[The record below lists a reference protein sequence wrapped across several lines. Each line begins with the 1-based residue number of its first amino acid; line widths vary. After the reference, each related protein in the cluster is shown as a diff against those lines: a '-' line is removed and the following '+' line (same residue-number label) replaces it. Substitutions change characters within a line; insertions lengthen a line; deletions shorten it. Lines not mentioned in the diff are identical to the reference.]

1 MPERGRA
8 VERLESAAM
17 SRADVLALFR
27 SRDYRLYSVQN
38 LAAALAERSQGVAIG
53 WDLYERTGSALA
65 LGWVGLAQFL
75 PVIALFLPAGHLADR
90 FDRRRVMIAG
100 FVVWAAAAA
109 TLALAAQ
116 SDAPVGWVYLAA
128 VGLGTAQVI
137 NRPSRDALLAQLLPR
152 EYLSRAVTW
161 NASFHQFAS
170 ITGPVAA
177 GALIAATGGAATVY
191 VADFVLIVVAAIATL
206 AIRRRAIERS
216 GRPRSPREL
225 LAGLEHVWRT
235 KTILGVITLDL
246 FAVLFGGAVA
256 LLPLFAKD
264 ILHVGPTGLGWLTA
278 APAIGALAMA
288 LAHGF
293 LPPYAQAGRMFV
305 QSVAGFGVAI
315 VVFGLS
321 TSFWL
326 SLVALLVAG
335 ALDNVSVVIRGT
347 VVQLHT
353 PDELRGRVSAVNRVF
368 ITSSNEL
375 GAFESGLVATLI
387 GPVPTVVVGG
397 IATIAFVLGA
407 LRLFPELRALGRLG
421 R

>member
-1 MPERGRA
+1 
-8 VERLESAAM
+8 VSASFR

-27 SRDYRLYSVQN
+27 SRDYRLYSIQN
-38 LAAALAERSQGVAIG
+38 LTAALAERSQGVAIG

-90 FDRRRVMIAG
+90 FDRRRVMIVG
-100 FVVWAAAAA
+100 FAVWAVAAAVLTA
-109 TLALAAQ
+109 AALTGGSA
-116 SDAPVGWVYLAA
+116 GWIYLAA
-128 VGLGTAQVI
+128 LGLGTAQVI
-137 NRPSRDALLAQLLPR
+137 NRPSRDALLAQLLAR
-152 EYLSRAVTW
+152 EVLGRAVTW
-161 NASFHQFAS
+161 NASLHQFAS
-170 ITGPVAA
+170 ITAPVAA
-177 GALIAATGGAATVY
+177 GALIAATGGAAIVY
-191 VADFVLIVVAAIATL
+191 AIDFALIAIAAVATV
-206 AIRRRAIERS
+206 AIRRRRIERS
-216 GRPRSPREL
+216 DRPRSPREL

-256 LLPLFAKD
+256 LLPVFAKD
-264 ILHVGPTGLGWLTA
+264 ILHVGPTALGWLA
-278 APAIGALAMA
+278 ATPAIGALAMA
-288 LAHGF
+288 VVHGF
-293 LPPYAQAGRMFV
+293 MPAYARAGLVFV
-305 QSVAGFGVAI
+305 WSVAGFGLAI
-315 VVFGLS
+315 VAFGLS

-326 SLVALLVAG
+326 SLAALLVAG

-347 VVQLHT
+347 VVQLYT

-375 GAFESGLVATLI
+375 GAFESGLVAGLI
-387 GPVPTVVVGG
+387 GPMPTVVLGG

>member
-1 MPERGRA
+1 
-8 VERLESAAM
+8 M

-38 LAAALAERSQGVAIG
+38 LAAALVERSQGVAIG
-53 WDLYERTGSALA
+53 WYLYDRTGSALA

-75 PVIALFLPAGHLADR
+75 PVILLFLPAGHLADR
-90 FDRRRVMIAG
+90 FDRRRVMVAG

-109 TLALAAQ
+109 ILTAAALTGAA
-116 SDAPVGWVYLAA
+116 VGWVYLAA
-128 VGLGTAQVI
+128 AGLGTAQVL
-137 NRPSRDALLAQLLPR
+137 NRPSRDALLAQLLER
-152 EYLSRAVTW
+152 DYLSRAVTW
-161 NASFHQFAS
+161 NASLHQFAS

-177 GALIAATGGAATVY
+177 GALIAATGGAAVVY
-191 VADFVLIVVAAIATL
+191 VVDLALIVVAAVASL

-264 ILHVGPTGLGWLTA
+264 ILHVGPTALGWLTA

-288 LAHGF
+288 LVHGF
-293 LPPYAQAGRMFV
+293 LPPYARAGRVFV
-305 QSVAGFGVAI
+305 WSVAGFGLAI
-315 VVFGLS
+315 IAFGLS

-326 SLVALLVAG
+326 SLAALLVAG

-368 ITSSNEL
+368 ISSSNEL
-375 GAFESGLVATLI
+375 GAFESGLVAALI
-387 GPVPTVVVGG
+387 GPVPTVVLGG
-397 IATIAFVLGA
+397 AATIAFVLGA

>member
-1 MPERGRA
+1 
-8 VERLESAAM
+8 M

-53 WDLYERTGSALA
+53 WYLYERTGSALA

-75 PVIALFLPAGHLADR
+75 PVILLFLPAGHLADR
-90 FDRRRVMIAG
+90 FDRRRVMVAG
-100 FVVWAAAAA
+100 FAVWAAAAA
-109 TLALAAQ
+109 TLAVAALTG
-116 SDAPVGWVYLAA
+116 AAVGWVYLAA
-128 VGLGTAQVI
+128 LGLGTAQVL
-137 NRPSRDALLAQLLPR
+137 NRPSRDALLAQLLDR

-161 NASFHQFAS
+161 NASLHQFAS

-177 GALIAATGGAATVY
+177 GALIAATGGAAIVY
-191 VADFVLIVVAAIATL
+191 VVDLVLIAIGATASL
-206 AIRRRAIERS
+206 AIRRRAIEPS

-246 FAVLFGGAVA
+246 FAVLFGGVVA
-256 LLPLFAKD
+256 LLPIFAKD
-264 ILHVGPTGLGWLTA
+264 VLHVGPTALGWLTA

-293 LPPYAQAGRMFV
+293 LPPYARAGRVFV
-305 QSVAGFGVAI
+305 WSVAGYGVAI
-315 VVFGLS
+315 IAFGLS
-321 TSFWL
+321 TWFWL
-326 SLVALLVAG
+326 SLATLLVAG

-368 ITSSNEL
+368 ISSSNEL
-375 GAFESGLVATLI
+375 GAFESGLVAALI
-387 GPVPTVVVGG
+387 GPVPTVVLGG
-397 IATIAFVLGA
+397 AVTIGFVLGA

>member
-1 MPERGRA
+1 
-8 VERLESAAM
+8 M
-17 SRADVLALFR
+17 SRADVVALFR
-27 SRDYRLYSVQN
+27 TRDYRLYSVQN
-38 LAAALAERSQGVAIG
+38 LAAALVERSQGVAIG

-75 PVIALFLPAGHLADR
+75 PVAALFLPAGHLADR
-90 FDRRRVMIAG
+90 FDRRRVMVAG
-100 FVVWAAAAA
+100 FAAWAAALG
-109 TLALAAQ
+109 TLALATHAA
-116 SDAPVGWVYLAA
+116 APVGWVYVAALA
-128 VGLGTAQVI
+128 LGVAHVV
-137 NRPSRDALLAQLLPR
+137 NRPSRDALLAQILARDQLA
-152 EYLSRAVTW
+152 RAVTW

-170 ITGPVAA
+170 ITGPIAA
-177 GALIAATGGAATVY
+177 GALIAATGGAAVVY
-191 VADFVLIVVAAIATL
+191 VADLVLVAVAAIATL
-206 AIRRRAIERS
+206 AIARRAIERS

-288 LAHGF
+288 VAHGF
-293 LPPYAQAGRMFV
+293 LPAYRRAGMAFV
-305 QSVAGFGVAI
+305 WSVAGFGLAI
-315 VVFGLS
+315 VVFGVS
-321 TSFWL
+321 TWFWL
-326 SLVALLVAG
+326 SLAALMVAG

-347 VVQLHT
+347 VVQLYT

-375 GAFESGLVATLI
+375 GAFESGLVAALI
-387 GPVPTVVVGG
+387 GPVPTVVLGG
-397 IATIAFVLGA
+397 AATIAFVLGA

>member
-1 MPERGRA
+1 VFSFFR
-8 VERLESAAM
+8 
-17 SRADVLALFR
+17 SRADALALFR

-38 LAAALAERSQGVAIG
+38 LATALVERSQGVAIG

-75 PVIALFLPAGHLADR
+75 PVIALFLPAGHLADQ
-90 FDRRRVMIAG
+90 FDRRRVMVAG
-100 FVVWAAAAA
+100 FAVWAAAIA
-109 TLALAAQ
+109 TLAAVTIA
-116 SDAPVGWVYLAA
+116 SAPVGWVYVAA
-128 VGLGTAQVI
+128 LLLGMAQVTF
-137 NRPSRDALLAQLLPR
+137 RPSRDALLPQLLPR
-152 EYLSRAVTW
+152 DHIGRAVTW

-170 ITGPVAA
+170 IAGPIGA
-177 GALIAATGGAATVY
+177 GLLIAATGGATAVY
-191 VADFVLIVVAAIATL
+191 VAGLVLVAVAAAATS
-206 AIRRRAIERS
+206 AIGRRAIERS

-256 LLPLFAKD
+256 LLPVFAKD
-264 ILHVGPTGLGWLTA
+264 ILHVGPAALGWLNA

-288 LAHGF
+288 VFQGF
-293 LPPYAQAGRMFV
+293 LPPYRHAGRVFV
-305 QSVAGFGVAI
+305 WAVAGFGLAI

-321 TSFWL
+321 QWFWL
-326 SLVALLVAG
+326 SLVALAVAG
-335 ALDNVSVVIRGT
+335 ALDNISVVIRGT

-368 ITSSNEL
+368 ISSSNEL
-375 GAFESGLVATLI
+375 GAFESGLVAALI
-387 GPVPTVVVGG
+387 GPVPTVVLGG
-397 IATIAFVLGA
+397 AATIAFVLGA